1 MKIKIV
7 CIAEHDGIT
16 KKEYA
21 LQEMQEKHPSLT
33 GELNIVSYYGTYLR
47 KFEQDIVGTNELIK
61 ENPHFFTIDWDDESG
76 KYLRSSTVESVRTYD
91 DVQQEYCIEIT
102 TKNSVYTMKVMRGN

>member
-7 CIAEHDGIT
+7 CIAEHDGVT
-16 KKEYA
+16 KKKDA
-21 LQEMQEKHPSLT
+21 MQDMQEKHLSLT

-76 KYLRSSTVESVRTYD
+76 KHLRSSTVESVRTYD

-102 TKNSVYTMKVMRGN
+102 TKNSVYTLKVMRGN